1 MRLSTDQA
9 IDYIKC
15 AKELNT
21 LSALLMQQAT
31 DDNKR
36 LKNKICQQT
45 GISLYWLWRITT
57 EYLDEGKLK
66 KAIDKYGKQEQG
78 NED

>member
-1 MRLSTDQA
+1 MDTEQA

-31 DDNKR
+31 TENKR
-36 LKNKICQQT
+36 LKSKISEQT
-45 GISLYWLWRITT
+45 GISLYWLWRLTT
-57 EYLDEGKLK
+57 EYLDEVKLK
-66 KAIDKYGKQEQG
+66 KAIDKHGAEE
-78 NED
+78 EDK